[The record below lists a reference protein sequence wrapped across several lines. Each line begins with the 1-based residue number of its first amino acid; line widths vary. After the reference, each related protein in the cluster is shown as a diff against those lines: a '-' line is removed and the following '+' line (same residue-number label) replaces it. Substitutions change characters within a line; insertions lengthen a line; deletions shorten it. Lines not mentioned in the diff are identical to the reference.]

1 MLKRLFRSLAYSS
14 CWEPI
19 WDLVRD
25 FGAVMMLHS
34 VCPVDPNGLEEN
46 QSLRTS
52 PERLD
57 RFLSEA
63 RRKGFAFVSMD
74 EIVETLA
81 SGKKIGKRLALTA
94 DDGHLDNFT
103 AALPVLKAHDA
114 PLCVFLATGLMQGET
129 IAWWNCLERLVLSR
143 ERLEL
148 PDGRVYPCGSAAERL
163 EAFRQARWWIQ
174 KLSLEELNGVL
185 SAFFG
190 VGEAELLAESR
201 GNYLPVERLPDYS
214 SEPLLTLGAH
224 THWHFAC
231 ENLTAEA
238 FRANMEMNLRQL
250 ASVGVRPRHFAYPYG
265 RDPAIAARFAP
276 ILREMGFVSAAV
288 TRADVLMRG
297 ADPFA
302 IPRLVLSEYPHD
314 TQLPYVALA
323 RRTLLGK
330 VS

>member
-1 MLKRLFRSLAYSS
+1 MLKNAIRSLAYAP
-14 CWEPI
+14 CWEPV

-34 VCPVDPNGLEEN
+34 VSPVDPKGLEEN

-57 RFLSEA
+57 RFLSAA
-63 RRKGFAFVSMD
+63 RKKGFSFVSMD

-94 DDGHLDNFT
+94 DDGYLDNFT
-103 AALPVLKAHDA
+103 AALPVVKAHDA
-114 PLCVFLATGLMQGET
+114 PLCVFLATGLMRGET
-129 IAWWNCLERLVLSR
+129 IAWWNRLERIVLDQDEIR
-143 ERLEL
+143 L
-148 PDGRVYPCGSAAERL
+148 PDGRLLAARSPAEKQ

-174 KLSLEELNGVL
+174 KLPLADLDAALSNFFGCPAEELRASSKGVY
-185 SAFFG
+185 
-190 VGEAELLAESR
+190 V
-201 GNYLPVERLPDYS
+201 PVERLPEFRD
-214 SEPLLTLGAH
+214 EPLLTLGSH

-231 ENLTAEA
+231 ENLTAES
-238 FRANMEMNLRQL
+238 FRTNMETNLRHL
-250 ASVGVRPRHFAYPYG
+250 SSVGVRPRHFAYPYG

-276 ILREMGFVSAAV
+276 ILRELGFVSASV
-288 TRADVLMRG
+288 TRMDVLTRG

-302 IPRLVLSEYPHD
+302 IPRLSLSEYPQD

-323 RRTLLGK
+323 RRTILGK
-330 VS
+330 V

>member
-1 MLKRLFRSLAYSS
+1 MVKQLFRSVAYSS
-14 CWEPI
+14 CWEPV

-34 VCPVDPNGLEEN
+34 VSRVDPNGLEEN

-57 RFLSEA
+57 RFLMEA

-94 DDGHLDNFT
+94 DDGYLDNFT
-103 AALPVLKAHDA
+103 AALPVVKAHDA
-114 PLCVFLATGLMQGET
+114 PLCVFLSTGLMQGET
-129 IAWWNCLERLVLSR
+129 IAWWNRLERQVLSQ

-148 PDGRVYPCGSAAERL
+148 PDGRSFACGTPAERL

-174 KLSLEELNGVL
+174 KIPFEELNGAL
-185 SAFFG
+185 ASFFG
-190 VGEAELLAESR
+190 VAADELLAESR
-201 GNYLPVERLPDYS
+201 GDYIRLDRLSAYAD
-214 SEPLLTLGAH
+214 EPLLTLGAH

-231 ENLTAEA
+231 ENLTVDA
-238 FRANMEMNLRQL
+238 FRANMETNLRL
-250 ASVGVRPRHFAYPYG
+250 LSAVGVRPRHFAYPYG
-265 RDPAIAARFAP
+265 RDPKMAARFAP
-276 ILREMGFVSAAV
+276 TLRELGFVSASV
-288 TRADVLMRG
+288 TRPDVLMRG
-297 ADPFA
+297 MDPFA
-302 IPRLVLSEYPHD
+302 IPRLVLSEYPQD

-323 RRTLLGK
+323 RRTILGK
-330 VS
+330 V